1 MNIDERKKRITKQ
14 FERIMSDD
22 SRLDDLEFV
31 LTNLF
36 SSSTS
41 LISKKQY
48 AELEETI
55 QQVNDG
61 EMKMMSLEEA
71 KAELKKRYGV

>member
-1 MNIDERKKRITKQ
+1 MSIDERKKRIAKQ
-14 FERIMSDD
+14 LERIMRDD
-22 SRLDDLEFV
+22 SKLDELEFV

-36 SSSTS
+36 SSTS
-41 LISKKQY
+41 SMLNKKQY